1 MTNHLNTMQAHSMAT
16 TKFLKVAVAIA
27 GATLSLVSIL
37 ANPTKAEEFRF
48 TIQNNSD
55 VAVSQVLVSE
65 DGETWGYFNLDSNIA
80 PDTEGEMVWGEHT
93 NHEACSQ
100 WIKIGYV
107 DGTITEPAKF
117 DFCENPT
124 LVVED

>member
-1 MTNHLNTMQAHSMAT
+1 MLTPRL
-16 TKFLKVAVAIA
+16 LKVAVATA
-27 GATLSLVSIL
+27 GTALSLASIF
-37 ANPTKAEEFRF
+37 ANPVKAEEYKF
-48 TIQNNSD
+48 TVQNNTD
-55 VAVSQVLVSE
+55 TAISQVLVSE